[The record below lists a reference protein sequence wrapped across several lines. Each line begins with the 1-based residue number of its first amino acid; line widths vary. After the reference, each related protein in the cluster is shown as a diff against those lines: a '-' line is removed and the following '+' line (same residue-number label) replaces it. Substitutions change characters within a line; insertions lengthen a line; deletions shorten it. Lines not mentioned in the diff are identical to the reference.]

1 MLPRVKIYFENG
13 ALGSSTPSDD
23 AVVGLL
29 ASGVAVTGKFVPGTS
44 YLITSPDGLTKLGIT
59 SAVNDVNALIFKT
72 VDEFYTEAPI
82 GTKLWILAAVNTLSM
97 SDLVDS
103 TKTYAKTLINAAN
116 GAINFIMVAKSD
128 AIAYVPVVTTGMDS
142 DVALAITNAQALGE
156 WATETKYAPL
166 FTILPGRHYTG
177 TASALTDLALAA
189 NNRVCVIIG
198 DTVSGSK
205 DASVGLMAGR
215 IAAIPVQRSIA
226 RVKTGAIPVNSM
238 FIGAIAAELGDPD
251 IINDKGYV
259 TFRTFVGKAGYYFTD
274 DKLATDPTD
283 DYALIP
289 RRRVIDKAYRIGYKT
304 MVNELSNEVPVTDSG
319 SIPAPI
325 VKSIQNAVE
334 VAIETN
340 MNGNLGV
347 DPGNPKDTGVQC
359 FIDAS
364 QNIVSS
370 STLIASL
377 KVKPFGY
384 SKYID
389 LYLGFKTTT
398 V

>member
-13 ALGSSTPSDD
+13 ALGSTTPSDD
-23 AVVGLL
+23 AVVGLVVT
-29 ASGVAVTGKFVPGTS
+29 GVAVVGKFVLGTS
-44 YLITSPDGLTKLGIT
+44 YLITSPDGLTALGIT
-59 SAVNDVNALIFKT
+59 SAVNDLNALIYKT
-72 VDEFYTEAPI
+72 VGDFYKDAPI
-82 GTKLWILAAVNTLSM
+82 GTKLWILAAADTVKM
-97 SDLVDS
+97 SDMVDM
-103 TKTYAKTLINAAN
+103 TKTYAKNLIIAAN
-116 GAINFIMVAKSD
+116 GAINFIMVAVKD
-128 AIAYVPVVTTGMDS
+128 AVAYAPVITAGLDA
-142 DVALAITNAQALGE
+142 DVALALTNAQALGV
-156 WATETKYAPL
+156 WSAETKFAPL
-166 FTILPGRHYTG
+166 FTILPGRHYGG
-177 TASALTDLALAA
+177 TASTLTDLSTGE
-189 NNRVCVIIG
+189 NNRVCVLIG
-198 DTVSGSK
+198 DSAS
-205 DASVGLMAGR
+205 ASVGAAVGLLAGR
-215 IAAIPVQRSIA
+215 IASIPVQRSIA
-226 RVKTGAIPVNSM
+226 RVKTGSIPVNSL
-238 FIGAIAAELGDPD
+238 FIGAVTAELGDPD
-251 IINDKGYV
+251 IINDKGYI

>member
-13 ALGSSTPSDD
+13 ALGSAIPSDD
-23 AVVGLL
+23 AVAGLL
-29 ASGVAVTGKFVPGTS
+29 ATGVAVTDKFVLGTA
-44 YLITSPDGLTKLGIT
+44 YLVTSLDGLTALGIT
-59 SAVNDVNALIFKT
+59 SAVNDANALIYKT
-72 VDEFYTEAPI
+72 VKEFYTEAPA
-82 GTKLWILAAVNTLSM
+82 GTKLWIRAAADTVKLS
-97 SDLVDS
+97 DQLDITAVHG
-103 TKTYAKTLINAAN
+103 KALINAAN
-116 GAINFIMVAKSD
+116 GAINFIMVAVKD
-128 AIAYVPVVTTGMDS
+128 AIGYTLTTTAGLDA
-142 DVALAITNAQALGE
+142 DVALAITNAQALAE

-166 FTILPGRHYTG
+166 FVILPGRHYGG
-177 TASALTDLALAA
+177 TASALADLTTAD
-189 NNRVCVIIG
+189 NNRVCVMIG
-198 DTVSGSK
+198 DATSGSL
-205 DASVGLMAGR
+205 DASVGLLAGR

-226 RVKTGAIPVNSM
+226 RVKTGSIPVNSLY
-238 FIGAIAAELGDPD
+238 IGSAKAEMGDPD
-251 IINDKGYV
+251 VINDKGYI

-274 DKLATDPTD
+274 DKLATAATD

-289 RRRVIDKAYRIGYKT
+289 RRRVIDKAYRIGYVT
-304 MVNELSNEVPVTDSG
+304 MVNELSNEVPVTDAGTVPS
-319 SIPAPI
+319 PI

-347 DPGNPKDTGVQC
+347 DSGNPKDTGVQC